1 MENHHA
7 GCKKAG
13 TFGSDSDDS
22 EDILGI
28 NLGPGSMFRLK
39 FLGSVEVDEEE
50 PIKKKPTMM
59 KKRLKKNMVEEA
71 VIKIKVRRSHQMLH
85 FFFC

>member
-1 MENHHA
+1 
-7 GCKKAG
+7 
-13 TFGSDSDDS
+13 
-22 EDILGI
+22 
-28 NLGPGSMFRLK
+28 MFRLR

-71 VIKIKVRRSHQMLH
+71 VIKIKVRSRHWYL
-85 FFFC
+85 